1 MRELDVASTFEI
13 ARNPEEDSRLGYLLR
28 LPLPDGEVVLKAGDT
43 WPRTKALYCHLADW
57 PERPEIVEAVPVR
70 ACRRR
75 GVAIDLVLERARENR
90 AQFVFTTAR
99 GRDVIFW
106 QSPKTTARSR
116 PGVRVPTRRA
126 SGFEELTILV
136 DTRERYP
143 YRFARQQATTQ
154 RRALPAG
161 DYGVALGDEIVAVV
175 ERKSLDDLAHRL
187 IDGNFTY
194 ALAELATIQR
204 AAVVVEDR
212 YSALFKL
219 QHVAPGFVP
228 ELLARV
234 QVRYPNVPIVFCDTR
249 PLAEEWTY
257 RFLGA
262 ALAHLDAEHNN
273 SGGDNREDEQ

>member
-1 MRELDVASTFEI
+1 VAERLADLAASFVV
-13 ARNPEEDSRLGYLLR
+13 ARNPEAGSTLGYLVK
-28 LPLPDGEVVLKAGDT
+28 LPLPDSDVVLKAAGT
-43 WPRTKALYCHLADW
+43 WPRTSALYCHPADW
-57 PERPEIVEAVPVR
+57 PEHPEVVESVPVR
-70 ACRRR
+70 SCRRR
-75 GVAIDLVLERARENR
+75 GVAIDLVLERPRENR

-106 QSPKTTARSR
+106 NSPKTTARAR

-126 SGFEELTILV
+126 AGFEELTILV

-143 YRFARQQATTQ
+143 YRFARQQATTH

-187 IDGNFTY
+187 IDGNLTY
-194 ALAELATIQR
+194 ALAELATVER

-219 QHVAPGFVP
+219 PRVTAGFVP

-234 QVRYPNVPIVFCDTR
+234 QVRYPSVPIVFCDTR

-262 ALAHLDAEHNN
+262 ALAHLAAEHT
-273 SGGDNREDEQ
+273 GGDNRESEQ

>member
-126 SGFEELTILV
+126 SGFEELTILI

-273 SGGDNREDEQ
+273 SGGDNHEDEQ

>member
-1 MRELDVASTFEI
+1 MGERAMASTFEI
-13 ARNPEEDSRLGYLLR
+13 ARNPEADSTLGYLVK
-28 LPLPDGEVVLKAGDT
+28 LPLPDGDVVLKAADT
-43 WPRTKALYCHLADW
+43 WPRTTALYCHPADW
-57 PERPEIVEAVPVR
+57 PDRPEIIEAVPVR

-75 GVAIDLVLERARENR
+75 GVAIDLVLERSQHNR
-90 AQFVFTTAR
+90 AQFVFTFAR

-106 QSPKTTARSR
+106 NSPKTTARSR

-126 SGFEELTILV
+126 SGFEELTILI

-143 YRFARQQATTQ
+143 YRFAHQQATTK

-161 DYGVALGDEIVAVV
+161 DYGVTLADEIVAVV
-175 ERKSLDDLAHRL
+175 ERKSLDDLARRL
-187 IDGNFTY
+187 IDGNLTY
-194 ALAELATIQR
+194 TLAELATVER

-212 YSALFKL
+212 YAKLFKL
-219 QHVAPGFVP
+219 PYVTPGFVP

-249 PLAEEWTY
+249 PLAEQWTY

-262 ALAHLDAEHNN
+262 ALAQLTAEHTA
-273 SGGDNREDEQ
+273 GGDNREDQQ